1 MKQIILTALFLNIS
15 GSFFSQQTEQSKLID
30 NYVKEAI
37 KTNKIPGLAIGIIK
51 DDKIIFQ
58 QYYGTENLEEPKKV
72 SSKSM
77 FRVYST
83 SKLISSVGAFQLIE
97 KGKLSLED
105 KVSKYLENLPKE
117 WQNVKVKNLLTHS
130 SGIPNVIDF
139 NDILPDDSNA
149 KVIDRLSKE
158 KMDFETGNEFRYNQ
172 TNYLLLTMIIEKI
185 TGQTFEDF
193 IIKNQ
198 FPDSKNEVVFSS
210 NSLEKIPNRIVKYN
224 YNSTTQKYEKGTAI
238 DGVRAHSGN
247 GLAIT
252 LPAFLKWSSHLSKN
266 NLLQQKTKEMMWKP
280 FDFSNKKNDFAYGWE
295 INKINN
301 SLSYGF
307 SGGNVSAYRIFPGKN
322 ISIILMYNGYTFFPP
337 QYNIVNHIAGIID
350 PDLINP
356 YSLAEES
363 IIAEFSKKDNLNAE
377 KNYYSF
383 KTKNPTWDFES
394 TLNNIGYTLMRNSRI
409 DEAIKVFE
417 LNVKEHPKSG
427 GAFDSLGEGYLSAKN
442 YKLALENYK
451 KSIELDPQNTNGV
464 NMINKIQDVMKK
476 N

>member
-1 MKQIILTALFLNIS
+1 MKQIILTAFFLNIS
-15 GSFFSQQTEQSKLID
+15 GMAFSQQTEQSKLID

-37 KTNKIPGLAIGIIK
+37 TTNKIPGLAIGIIK

-58 QYYGTENLEEPKKV
+58 QYYGTENLEDPKKV
-72 SSKSM
+72 SSTSM

-83 SKLISSVGAFQLIE
+83 SKLISSVGVFQLIE

-105 KVSKYLENLPKE
+105 KVSKYVENLPKE
-117 WQNVKVKNLLTHS
+117 WQNVKVKNLLSHS

-139 NDILPDDSNA
+139 NDILPGDSNA

-185 TGQTFEDF
+185 SGQTFEDF

-198 FPDSKNEVVFSS
+198 FPDSKNELVFSS
-210 NSLEKIPNRIVKYN
+210 NSIEKIPNRIVKYN
-224 YNSTTQKYEKGTAI
+224 YNSTTQKYEKSTAI

-266 NLLQQKTKEMMWKP
+266 DLLQQKTREMMWKP
-280 FDFSNKKNDFAYGWE
+280 FDFSNKKSDFAYGWE
-295 INKINN
+295 ITKTNN

-307 SGGNVSAYRIFPGKN
+307 SGGNVSAYRIFPDKN
-322 ISIILMYNGYTFFPP
+322 MSIILMYNGYNFFPP

-363 IIAEFSKKDNLNAE
+363 IITEFSKKDNPNAE

-383 KTKNPTWDFES
+383 KAKNPTWDFES
-394 TLNNIGYTLMRNSRI
+394 TLNNIGYILMRNSRI
-409 DEAIKVFE
+409 DEAVKVFE
-417 LNVKEHPKSG
+417 LNVKEHPQSG

-464 NMINKIQDVMKK
+464 NMINKIQDLMKK